1 MAKPRRIKG
10 IDCNGAAGAGI
21 KLVLERR
28 FREMS
33 KLRDT
38 ALNWKD
44 PEGVHSM
51 RVASRRLRS
60 ALRDFTPYLRKR
72 GLASS
77 LGQIKRIADAL
88 GEVRDQDVAI
98 DALEKLRSTAPQEVS
113 AVIGELISIREV
125 ARNKARQNL
134 NRIVARAQLKHLN
147 RSFVTA
153 VDAATAPKTQ
163 RGTAS
168 KPDPTYLDM
177 ARSVI
182 LDRLKEL
189 EKLSNS
195 LYRPLKPKPLHDMR
209 IAAKRLRYAIE
220 LFQVCWGADIVPFAA
235 ETARLQTSLGD
246 LHDCDIWIESFGEH
260 ILDTKKKKEQYQNDE
275 FSWLLSHF
283 IHCRNGHFDDAFD
296 IWREWEGRGMSEM
309 LRQLLSP
316 PKAQPSAET
325 SDPAPGNSETPTNP
339 S

>member
-1 MAKPRRIKG
+1 MAKARKIKG

-21 KLVLERR
+21 KRVLQGR
-28 FREMS
+28 FREMA

-38 ALNWKD
+38 ALNWND
-44 PEGVHSM
+44 LEGVHSM

-77 LGQIKRIADAL
+77 LGKIKRIADAL

-98 DALEKLRSTAPQEVS
+98 DALGKLRSTAPQEVS

-125 ARNKARQNL
+125 ARNKARHNL
-134 NRIVARAQLKHLN
+134 NRIVARAQLKQLN

-153 VDAATAPKTQ
+153 VDAATAPKAQ
-163 RGTAS
+163 RGTAT
-168 KPDPTYLDM
+168 KPDPSYLDM

-189 EKLSNS
+189 EKLSNG
-195 LYRPLKPKPLHDMR
+195 LYRPLKAKPLHDMR

-220 LFQVCWGADIVPFAA
+220 LFQECWGADIVPFAA

-246 LHDCDIWIESFGEH
+246 LHDCDVWIESFGEH
-260 ILDTKKKKEQYQNDE
+260 ILESKKKKDQYQNDE

-283 IHCRNGHFDDAFD
+283 IDTRHNHFDEAFD
-296 IWREWEGRGMSEM
+296 IWREWEARGISDM
-309 LRQLLSP
+309 LRQVLSP
-316 PKAQPSAET
+316 LKAQPSAET
-325 SDPAPGNSETPTNP
+325 SDPASGRPEPPTNP

>member
-1 MAKPRRIKG
+1 MAKARKIKG
-10 IDCNGAAGAGI
+10 IDCTGTTGAGI
-21 KLVLERR
+21 KLVLEGR

-33 KLRDT
+33 KLREV
-38 ALNWKD
+38 ALNWND
-44 PEGVHSM
+44 AEGVHSM

-77 LGQIKRIADAL
+77 LRQIKRIADAL

-98 DALEKLRSTAPQEVS
+98 DALEKLRSTAPEEVS

-125 ARNKARQNL
+125 ARNKARQDL
-134 NRIVARAQLKHLN
+134 NRIIARTRLKELIQ
-147 RSFVTA
+147 SFVTA
-153 VDAATAPKTQ
+153 VDAATAPKAQ

-168 KPDPTYLDM
+168 KPGPTYLDM

-195 LYRPLKPKPLHDMR
+195 LYRPLKAKPLHDMR
-209 IAAKRLRYAIE
+209 IAAKHLRYAIE
-220 LFQVCWGADIVPFAA
+220 LFQECWGADIVPFAA

-246 LHDCDIWIESFGEH
+246 LHDCDVWIESFGEH
-260 ILDTKKKKEQYQNDE
+260 ILESKKKKEQDQNDE
-275 FSWLLSHF
+275 FSWLLNHF
-283 IHCRNGHFDDAFD
+283 IHTRHNYFDDAFD
-296 IWREWEGRGMSEM
+296 IWREWEARGMSDM
-309 LRQLLSP
+309 LRQVVMTSKSEPSGEP
-316 PKAQPSAET
+316 PSQQST
-325 SDPAPGNSETPTNP
+325 INP